1 MIIIIIVVLYIN
13 KVDSSLNYVNISQLH
28 TVNYDIYPFAWC
40 LYDDFLYND
49 VLNSLV
55 YDINSII
62 DDDDNRI
69 TSDGEY
75 NSYMFNTF
83 KSQNLVNLFTEL
95 TSNDFI
101 KMIEKITGVSNLT
114 ASKFK
119 GINGIRRVK
128 SNGYIKLHPEYNNVH
143 ITDDDDNN
151 DNVKLER
158 RASLT
163 IYMNP
168 NWKDEY
174 NGDLWLCNEPHRLCV
189 NNIHPLLNRAVLFI
203 TTNITVQGYP
213 IPLNVPDNIYS
224 HSIHINYYSKNNNDD
239 DNDNIQNET
248 TSTVWYDEKNYS
260 TIMFTSNPYFSIVD
274 YKDSPIA
281 VPLKD
286 PPIVSFPLKINI
298 NNKETK
304 TIDFV
309 IYQSEEVL
317 DVVNKVCNEHRIT
330 IPDCNRLLDYCHS
343 IVKT

>member
-1 MIIIIIVVLYIN
+1 M
-13 KVDSSLNYVNISQLH
+13 SYVNISQLR
-28 TVNYDIYPFAWC
+28 TVNFDLYPYPWC
-40 LYDDFLYND
+40 LYDDFLYSD
-49 VLNSLV
+49 VLNSIV
-55 YDINSII
+55 YDINSIN
-62 DDDDNRI
+62 DDDNRI

-95 TSNDFI
+95 TSSDFI
-101 KMIEKITGVSNLT
+101 KRIEAITGISNLT
-114 ASKFK
+114 TS
-119 GINGIRRVK
+119 GINGINVNGIRRVK

-143 ITDDDDNN
+143 ITDDDDDDDN
-151 DNVKLER
+151 NVKLER

-189 NNIHPLLNRAVLFI
+189 NNIHPILNRAVLFI

-213 IPLNVPDNIYS
+213 IPLNAPDNIYS
-224 HSIHINYYSKNNNDD
+224 HSIHIYYYSKNNNDD
-239 DNDNIQNET
+239 NNDNIQNET
-248 TSTVWYDEKNYS
+248 TSIVWYDEKNYS
-260 TIMFTSNPYFSIVD
+260 TIMFTSNPYYSIVD

-281 VPLKD
+281 ALPLKD
-286 PPIVSFPLKINI
+286 SPIVAFPLEINI
-298 NNKETK
+298 DNKETK
-304 TIDFV
+304 IIDFV
-309 IYQSEEVL
+309 IYQSEVVL
-317 DVVNKVCNEHRIT
+317 DVVNKVCNEYGIT